1 MDITRKIR
9 EELLADYGQIINGLC
24 TPDEFVN
31 MVMEDIIVNTAQ
43 CINLDYHDVT
53 CVLRYASVADAVR
66 LQGNKTEMRQMLDTG
81 LEKLKAAHPQ
91 KEVCTIM
98 VQILAPTENLVM
110 DDINVF
116 NEFFAQFDDIDIKW
130 GMANRCNPGDAIQ
143 VTMIIG
149 FK

>member
-66 LQGNKTEMRQMLDTG
+66 LQQPPKQG
-81 LEKLKAAHPQ
+81 
-91 KEVCTIM
+91 VY
-98 VQILAPTENLVM
+98 
-110 DDINVF
+110 
-116 NEFFAQFDDIDIKW
+116 
-130 GMANRCNPGDAIQ
+130 IQ
-143 VTMIIG
+143 NGKKFVV
-149 FK
+149 K